1 MGAELDLET
10 YKQIVE
16 NSADAILIMVDLK
29 IVFANKTALEIYGAD
44 SPDELIGKNALS
56 LGLLTLSQNGRTQE
70 LEMRRLHGDLN
81 KGLFEFPATLKDGT
95 HAVFEVSISNV
106 PFGDKI
112 GALCIIRDVSTR
124 KESESRLNAL
134 HESTALLGR
143 TTSRDEAAAIVLE
156 TLSEIFGMRYIGIGF
171 VENDRLIFR
180 NIRGESDIDNLPLD
194 GLGLTVRAIRTRQT
208 QVVNDTTKDKDYLNG
223 RIAGAQ
229 SLSELDVPVIIDGE
243 PVAVLSVEEDEPDS
257 FDLEEV
263 QLVEILAN
271 HFASAIGR
279 IRHNNQLVEL
289 RESHIK
295 ELVGGI
301 DKMCIRVQ
309 EDLKGPIH
317 TIRNSSF
324 IIRHNPDL
332 AMDVVDNIDTS
343 LELMMNTLEEMKE
356 LTNPTEPEKTL
367 VDIFSKLK
375 AAIDL
380 CNVPR
385 NIELVS
391 NYDEGF
397 LAINVDKEKIQRV
410 FFNIIRN
417 AIEAMPKGG
426 LITIG
431 HRVKN
436 NFAEFSITDT
446 GMGIPVDFMEQI
458 YQPFFSTKSHSLGL
472 GLSFCKLAVESNG
485 GSMSIDSRE
494 GKGTTVTIRLP
505 L

>member
-1 MGAELDLET
+1 MGEELDPET

-16 NSADAILIMVDLK
+16 NSADAIIIMLDLK

-44 SPDELIGKNALS
+44 SPDDLIGKNALS
-56 LGLLTLSQNGRTQE
+56 IGLLTLNQDGRTQE
-70 LEMRRLHGDLN
+70 LEARRLKGDLN
-81 KGLFEFPATLKDGT
+81 NGLFEFPATLKDGRKS
-95 HAVFEVSISNV
+95 VFEVNISNV
-106 PFGDKI
+106 PFGGKV
-112 GALCIIRDVSTR
+112 GALCIIRDVSSR
-124 KESESRLNAL
+124 KESESRLHAL

-143 TTSRDEAAAIVLE
+143 TTSQEEAASIVIE
-156 TLSEIFGMRYIGIGF
+156 TLSEIFGMRYAGIGF
-171 VENDRLIFR
+171 VEKDRLIFR
-180 NIRGESDIDNLPLD
+180 NTRGESDTNNLPIE
-194 GLGLTVRAIRTRQT
+194 GPGITVKAIRTRQT
-208 QVVNDTTKDKDYLNG
+208 QVVNDTTKDPDYLNG
-223 RIAGAQ
+223 RIGGAQ
-229 SLSELDVPVIIDGE
+229 SLSELDVPIIVDGE
-243 PVAVLSVEEDEPDS
+243 PVAVISVEEDEPNS
-257 FDLEEV
+257 FDVEEV

-271 HFASAIGR
+271 HFASALGR
-279 IRHNNQLVEL
+279 IRYNKRLVEL
-289 RESHIK
+289 REAHIK

-343 LELMMNTLEEMKE
+343 IELMMNTLEEMKE
-356 LTNPTEPEKTL
+356 LTNPTEPDKTL
-367 VDIFSKLK
+367 VDIFSILK
-375 AAIDL
+375 TAIDL
-380 CNVPR
+380 CNTPR

-391 NYDEGF
+391 DYDEGF
-397 LAINVDKEKIQRV
+397 LAINVDKDKIQRV

-426 LITIG
+426 VITIG
-431 HRVKN
+431 HRIKD
-436 NFAEFSITDT
+436 NFTEFSVTDT
-446 GMGIPVDFMEQI
+446 GMGIPDDIMEQI

-485 GSMSIDSRE
+485 GSMSINSKE
-494 GKGTTVTIRLP
+494 GLGTTVTIRLP